1 MDQKMKTIFVNN
13 SVSIPPLV
21 IVVVFC
27 FVILVSNINNG
38 NSCNASVF
46 HGKHYSESETANE
59 IGSTGHPTS
68 APTASPTFY
77 EYSQYYE
84 QQWKLLEDDLRKHR
98 SQFYN
103 DFESMA
109 ETFEESASSFTK
121 TIDGTASYVKESIE
135 DTASSVVESLEE
147 TATQIQHDLV
157 DIQERVDS
165 EFGAVQTY
173 FSKWYHTTWQN
184 FQRQVLKQR
193 NGCLRWTRTIRNHV
207 MAAVAL
213 VVIYN
218 GGGTCGGIDTGTG
231 GGETSSS
238 TLTTGSKISLA
249 LQATQTVSWILDSF
263 VEIIKRFDTEKKLK
277 RPNDSTLGVDDDH
290 DNQTE
295 KDSDPSP
302 TAWWKGEGFVLLLK
316 DCVMLGVTVFVTRQD
331 FDSTTGAGAAAIGTL
346 PNRRSFIY
354 HDTVKVGRQWSIFR
368 NRKTEVSTRP
378 TVWKFGDHRRKQ
390 QIVGHH
396 DSIGTFLAR
405 VLPVITIGHAI
416 GKSVRIILNELI
428 KFDENEMKEEK
439 QHHRTNERQHASHHY
454 PYHAYDQKD
463 DGDGGGD
470 GDGDGDDD
478 DDLTSTSPLSPR
490 GQQDAIVWT
499 NAIAGTILATT
510 VTPSVVPVPIIA
522 ASCAGTKLLLDCVSD
537 EVVHNWF
544 SMVRKIPPSKIW
556 NALHNK
562 MYERFEKQI
571 LYPTHEALHEIESFF
586 FVVEDEELE
595 AAKKKEIF
603 PDDNRRRLANRASS
617 NNNRSRRSV
626 EDDLE
631 NPNFQRRVAQ
641 AVRRCMKLKIF
652 WLISTSGIV
661 VQTLV
666 LHHGSIINHVQQLV
680 RHVMSS

>member
-1 MDQKMKTIFVNN
+1 MKTIFVNN

-316 DCVMLGVTVFVTRQD
+316 DCVMLGVAVMVARQD
-331 FDSTTGAGAAAIGTL
+331 FATSTDIGPGADAATVIETR
-346 PNRRSFIY
+346 PNRRIRDIFQR
-354 HDTVKVGRQWSIFR
+354 TMFR
-368 NRKTEVSTRP
+368 NTRRAVSAPAISTRG
-378 TVWKFGDHRRKQ
+378 KLRRRRPGSFEMLLSQ
-390 QIVGHH
+390 
-396 DSIGTFLAR
+396 
-405 VLPVITIGHAI
+405 VLPVITISRAI
-416 GKSVRIILNELI
+416 GRSVRMILNELM
-428 KFDENEMKEEK
+428 KLDDESNNEK
-439 QHHRTNERQHASHHY
+439 QKHRLLTKERRHASHHY

-463 DGDGGGD
+463 DDGV
-470 GDGDGDDD
+470 DDT
-478 DDLTSTSPLSPR
+478 LTLTTHR
-490 GQQDAIVWT
+490 RHQAAIVWT
-499 NAIAGTILATT
+499 NTVAGTILATT
-510 VTPSVVPVPIIA
+510 VTSSVVPVPVLA

-556 NALHNK
+556 NTVHNE
-562 MYERFEKQI
+562 MYKRFEKQI
-571 LYPTHEALHEIESFF
+571 LYPAHEALNEIESFL

-595 AAKKKEIF
+595 TAKKEELF
-603 PDDNRRRLANRASS
+603 ANGNNSRRLVNRSTSSSSSSS
-617 NNNRSRRSV
+617 NSNRSRSSV

-631 NPNFQRRVAQ
+631 NPKLQRRVAQ

-652 WLISTSGIV
+652 WLMSTSGIL
-661 VQTLV
+661 VQTLL
-666 LHHGSIINHVQQLV
+666 LHRQSIFHHMKQL
-680 RHVMSS
+680 SSSCRAQYFDGTSI